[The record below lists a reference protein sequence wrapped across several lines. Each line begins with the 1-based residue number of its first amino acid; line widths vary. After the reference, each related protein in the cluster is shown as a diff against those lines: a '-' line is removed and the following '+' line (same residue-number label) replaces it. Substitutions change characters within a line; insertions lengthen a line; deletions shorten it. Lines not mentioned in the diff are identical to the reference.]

1 MRARRVA
8 NCAVMPFLISGLT
21 KSFICDCRDEPHDRS
36 SRTKLDGT
44 DFLSC
49 SEARMG
55 DLEGSRYCAQTT
67 KCPLSGAKRTSA
79 ELCEMSAPSI
89 MASGHAHMIAPDQC
103 CSNVRKFLRGRRRTR
118 GSDRNRLQ
126 SPDADLTNFN
136 KFGKHNFVLQTE
148 LPAGRSCAPL
158 KKCHRA
164 DFDAFARP
172 RMRRGGGILE
182 RGVRGPARAAV
193 LHRIKHLEYIG
204 LLAPH
209 AREPVPLVFR
219 IILDRIG
226 LADASGRAPL

>member
-1 MRARRVA
+1 
-8 NCAVMPFLISGLT
+8 
-21 KSFICDCRDEPHDRS
+21 
-36 SRTKLDGT
+36 
-44 DFLSC
+44 
-49 SEARMG
+49 
-55 DLEGSRYCAQTT
+55 
-67 KCPLSGAKRTSA
+67 
-79 ELCEMSAPSI
+79 MSAQSI
-89 MASGHAHMIAPDQC
+89 MASGHT
-103 CSNVRKFLRGRRRTR
+103 GRTR
-118 GSDRNRLQ
+118 PMLQQRQKVPARAPSDAWVRPKSATITSCGFDQ
-126 SPDADLTNFN
+126 LTNLESTISCF
-136 KFGKHNFVLQTE
+136 KTE
-148 LPAGRSCAPL
+148 LPAGRRCAPL

-209 AREPVPLVFR
+209 AREPVPLVFW